1 MHIPAA
7 FQVDD
12 ELKLTAFMQRH
23 SFATLVTDDGA
34 APFATHLPMLWRQR
48 GGKHGTLVA
57 HLARANPQWQHFAS
71 GRQALVIFHGPHS
84 YISPSW
90 YKTKVAV
97 PTWNYAV
104 VHAYGVPLVIHEYE
118 RIDRLLR
125 EMVSVFES
133 PFEKPWPGQLPD
145 DYWHK
150 LIEGIVAFEIP
161 IARLEG
167 KFKLGQNR
175 PSADIG
181 GVVAA
186 LSSAED
192 SGSRSLAEMMRTE
205 CNVSGQTEDKR
216 TNER

>member
-1 MHIPAA
+1 MYIPTA
-7 FQVDD
+7 FQVED
-12 ELKLTAFMQRH
+12 ELKLASFMQRH

-34 APFATHLPMLWRQR
+34 APFASHLPMLWRQE
-48 GGKHGTLVA
+48 GGSHGTLAA
-57 HLARANPQWQHFAS
+57 HMARANPQWQHFAS

-118 RIDRLLR
+118 RIGTLLR

-133 PFEKPWPGQLPD
+133 AFEKPWPGELPD
-145 DYWHK
+145 DFRNKMIH
-150 LIEGIVAFEIP
+150 GIVAFEIP
-161 IARLEG
+161 ITRLEG

-175 PSADIG
+175 PPEDLR
-181 GVVAA
+181 GVVQA
-186 LSSAED
+186 LSHADDPD
-192 SGSRSLAEMMRTE
+192 SRLLAEMMRRE
-205 CNVSGQTEDKR
+205 CRVSSETGD
-216 TNER
+216 ERPSKG